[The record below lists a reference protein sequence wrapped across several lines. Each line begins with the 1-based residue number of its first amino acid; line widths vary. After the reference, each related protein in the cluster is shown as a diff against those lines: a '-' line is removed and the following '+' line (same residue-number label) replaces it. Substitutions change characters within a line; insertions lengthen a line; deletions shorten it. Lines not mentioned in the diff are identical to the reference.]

1 MKKSFPSTIVLLS
14 FNEKTI
20 AVNNG
25 YLGLI
30 VKKTQKNHPGGYQG
44 WFFFI
49 SFSLAGVRKGTS
61 CVPHINKIC
70 FF

>member
-1 MKKSFPSTIVLLS
+1 MKKPFQSITVVLRI
-14 FNEKTI
+14 NEMM
-20 AVNNG
+20 
-25 YLGLI
+25 
-30 VKKTQKNHPGGYQG
+30 KKTQKNHPGEYQG